1 MFDRPEAAPA
11 SLGAMPA
18 VVMLLTGVSTKAWPM
33 ARTTLGRKNWSPELS
48 SDRVMFMKQLAAKM
62 PMPTKP
68 I

>member
-18 VVMLLTGVSTKAWPM
+18 VVMALIGVSTSAWPM
-33 ARTTLGRKNWSPELS
+33 ARTMLGTKNWSPALS
-48 SDRVMFMKQLAAKM
+48 SDSVMFMKQLAAKM
-62 PMPTKP
+62 LMPTKP